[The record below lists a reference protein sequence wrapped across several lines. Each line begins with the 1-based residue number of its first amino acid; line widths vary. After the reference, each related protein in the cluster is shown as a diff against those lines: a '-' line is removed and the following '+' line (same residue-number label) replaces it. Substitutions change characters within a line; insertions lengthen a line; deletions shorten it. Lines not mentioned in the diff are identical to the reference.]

1 MATSSNYT
9 HRIDPV
15 LRAQSEALFS
25 ELGMS
30 LGTAIN
36 VFLKKAVR
44 VGGFPFDVSLETPT
58 RETLEA
64 MIESEKIA
72 KDPSVEAVEVDEAL
86 EALKR

>member
-9 HRIDPV
+9 HRIDPE

-25 ELGMS
+25 EPGMS

-36 VFLKKAVR
+36 VFLKKALR
-44 VGGFPFDVSLETPT
+44 VGGFPFDVRLETPT

-72 KDPSVEAVEVDEAL
+72 NDSSVEAVGVDEAL
-86 EALKR
+86 EALKG